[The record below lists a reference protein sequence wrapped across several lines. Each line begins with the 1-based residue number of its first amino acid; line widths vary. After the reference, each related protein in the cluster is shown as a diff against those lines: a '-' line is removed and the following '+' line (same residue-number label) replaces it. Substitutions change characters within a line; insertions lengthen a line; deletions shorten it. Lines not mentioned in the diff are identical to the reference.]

1 MLGASSDT
9 VTRCFNTLVFF
20 HLAAKLQYVRFSM
33 EGTCNLG
40 IGESSTSHILEIVG
54 LRAPEKLKIEQLVLL
69 VDESLLGSQGM
80 MLRDCLG
87 QVWASLKL
95 CQSQSLSTK
104 YFDITELA
112 NSNEKKKFQLIFL
125 YKGRDPAWWNKHF
138 GNTPK
143 ATNLLFFGPL
153 YRLHVCFKSIIA

>member
-33 EGTCNLG
+33 EGTCSLG
-40 IGESSTSHILEIVG
+40 TGESSTSHILEIVG

-112 NSNEKKKFQLIFL
+112 NSNEKKKFSSFFFRREETQLGGTSTLVTHPKPQIF
-125 YKGRDPAWWNKHF
+125 
-138 GNTPK
+138 
-143 ATNLLFFGPL
+143 FFL
-153 YRLHVCFKSIIA
+153 VHSIVFMYASNQS